1 MPTKKFS
8 NQSTEQILSHLET
21 YLQGDLKYTL
31 KIDLFANYF
40 EISSSTKSKR
50 KSAKRDRVRNEAKK
64 LSQRKRRLA
73 LSAKRRDKP
82 KLKHVRNGRQI
93 KLGGRIGMQSPKARD
108 E

>member
-8 NQSTEQILSHLET
+8 NQNTKQILAHLET
-21 YLQGDLKYTL
+21 YLQEDIEYNL
-31 KIDLFANYF
+31 KIDLLANYF
-40 EISSSTKSKR
+40 EISSSAKSKR
-50 KSAKRDRVRNEAKK
+50 KSAKRDRVRSEAEK

-93 KLGGRIGMQSPKARD
+93 KLKGRTGMQSPST
-108 E
+108 